1 MKNDKPPIKIGIP
14 LYTNFD
20 SLDVLGAFQ
29 TFSFQTPEMDPI
41 LIGPTMDPVPSWE
54 GVQILPKCDFA
65 SCPQLD
71 VLFVPGGVDLQD
83 VLTPPDVDENPYLRF
98 LLEQASGDLK
108 LVTSVCV
115 GAILLASAGLL
126 DGYTAT
132 THWAFQ
138 TVLAEFPNVLL
149 ASGYPRYVIDANRV
163 TGGGISSSL
172 DESLAISAILLGDN
186 SARLAQLKMQYAPQ
200 PPFHDGDPAQA
211 GPVILQEASAY
222 MRDGVDKL
230 RIAVRRI
237 IDR

>member
-1 MKNDKPPIKIGIP
+1 MKPHQTSIKIGIP

-29 TFSFQTPEMDPI
+29 TFSFQTPALDPM
-41 LIGPTMDPVPSWE
+41 LVGPNMYPVTSWE
-54 GVQILPKCDFA
+54 GVQILPKYDFD

-83 VLTPPDVDENPYLRF
+83 VLTPPDVDKNPYLCF
-98 LLEQASGDLK
+98 LLKQASGKPRLI
-108 LVTSVCV
+108 TSVCT

-172 DESLAISAILLGDN
+172 DESMAISAILLDDN
-186 SARLAQLKMQYAPQ
+186 SARRAQLKMQYAPQ

-222 MRDGVDKL
+222 MRDGVEKL
-230 RIAVRRI
+230 RTAVRRI
-237 IDR
+237 LDR